1 MTSQAFKAPLWLS
14 FALLLGCSTVE
25 VKEVCKEVD
34 KGYSLL
40 GKELEDGGTVCVLIK
55 EKK

>member
-1 MTSQAFKAPLWLS
+1 MKVLFYTV
-14 FALLLGCSTVE
+14 FAMSVLGCSTYE

-40 GKELEDGGTVCVLIK
+40 GKELQDGYYTCVMIK

>member
-1 MTSQAFKAPLWLS
+1 MTLKVFKAPLWLS

-25 VKEVCKEVD
+25 VKEVCKDIREGNVA
-34 KGYSLL
+34 
-40 GKELEDGGTVCVLIK
+40 CVLIK

>member
-1 MTSQAFKAPLWLS
+1 MTIQAFKAPLWLS

-25 VKEVCKEVD
+25 VKEVCKEV
-34 KGYSLL
+34 
-40 GKELEDGGTVCVLIK
+40 EDGNVACVLIK

>member
-1 MTSQAFKAPLWLS
+1 MKILFYTV
-14 FALLLGCSTVE
+14 FAMSLLGCSTYE
-25 VKEVCKEVD
+25 IKEVCKEVD

-40 GKELEDGGTVCVLIK
+40 GEDIGDGDVACVMIK